1 MSYSDL
7 RSFLAEL
14 GDDLLRVK
22 QVLDPKFEIAA
33 FLRASQ
39 FGGQAVLCENI
50 NDFPGARVSGN
61 LLTSRRIVARALGC
75 REEKLAET
83 YMARKDQCIPPTQY
97 SRKAPVQEI
106 VHNESIDLMATLP
119 IMTHH
124 EQDAAPFITSGV
136 VFARDPE
143 TGRRAMGIHRMMVQ
157 GRNQLGIFLA
167 NPPLSAYL
175 RNAEET
181 EKPLEIAVALG
192 VDPATLLAAVVR
204 TGSGG
209 RDKLE
214 IAGALR
220 GIPLELVKATS
231 VDVDVPAT
239 AEIIIEGRVIPN
251 KREQEGPFGENTG
264 YYFSNKSP
272 VVEVSAITHRAD
284 FIYPGLCPWTLDVD
298 NLLSLAAGT
307 ELLWQLRNHIYG
319 VNDLEL
325 VTGTC
330 GFSAVIAVK
339 ATKKTVIRRLIHLAL
354 SLDQR
359 LKSVTVVDLDVDI
372 RDPREV
378 SWAMATRYQPAT
390 DTVIIDNV
398 EGYVIDPSSTS
409 DGGGSKIGFD
419 ATRGLGDEFNKI
431 TVPEKAMLKAREIL
445 GLVQTGSSELK

>member
-14 GDDLLRVK
+14 DEDLLRVK
-22 QVLDPKFEIAA
+22 QALDPKFEIAA

-50 NDFPGARVSGN
+50 IGFPGASVSGN

-75 REEKLAET
+75 TEKNLAET
-83 YMARKDQCIPPTQY
+83 YMARKDQCIPPIAA
-97 SRKAPVQEI
+97 RGHAPVQEI
-106 VHNESIDLMATLP
+106 VHNESIDLLATLP

-136 VFARDPE
+136 VFARDPK

-157 GRNQLGIFLA
+157 GKNQLGIFLA
-167 NPPLSAYL
+167 NPPLSEYL
-175 RNAEET
+175 RNAEEA

-192 VDPATLLAAVVR
+192 LDPATLLAAVVR
-204 TGSGG
+204 TGSIGN
-209 RDKLE
+209 DKLE

-220 GIPLELVKATS
+220 GAPLELVKATS
-231 VDVDVPAT
+231 VELEVPAT
-239 AEIIIEGRVIPN
+239 AEIIIEGRMIPHT
-251 KREQEGPFGENTG
+251 REQEGPFGENTG

-272 VVEVSAITHRAD
+272 VVEVSAITHRSD

-319 VNDLEL
+319 VTDLEL

-339 ATKKTVIRRLIHLAL
+339 ATTRTVIRRLIQLAL

-359 LKSVTVVDLDVDI
+359 LKSVTVVDQDVNI

-378 SWAMATRYQPAT
+378 SWAMATRYQPVT
-390 DTVIIDNV
+390 DTVIIDGV
-398 EGYVIDPSSTS
+398 EGYVIDPSSS
-409 DGGGSKIGFD
+409 PDGSGSKIGFD
-419 ATRGLGDEFNKI
+419 ATRGPGDEFNKI
-431 TVPEKAMLKAREIL
+431 TVPKKAMQKAREIL
-445 GLVQTGSSELK
+445 AQLQSRSSELK